1 MRSPVGDADFIRRQN
16 RGLVL
21 DVLRR
26 KGPLPRVQLAAET
39 GLSNATISAI
49 AADMIAQNLLSDQSE
64 TAQSDTTEKTRGR
77 PRIQLGFNR
86 LAGFAVLIELDVNRS
101 RCSLVDYGG
110 TLSDRIEMR
119 ITPQTF
125 VETRPVELLAT
136 QIAAIRARNPEAAA
150 RILRVAISSQGIL
163 DRAEKTL
170 IWSPIPG
177 LAGTPVVDRLAE
189 ELRVPVALYK
199 RGRLLAEGTRGIYPH
214 LHDANVATVFVGST
228 VAMGISNAA
237 DGADLGTEFGH
248 MNHLPDGALCRCGM
262 RGCVEAYA
270 ADYGVLRSAYGVPDK
285 TPPAPSVPAA
295 QYGDLIQRGLRGERN
310 VLRAFQLAGRAIG
323 FGINRLMTI
332 FDPSHIVIVGPG
344 ADALPLMQAEMEAGI
359 AASIVARVQ
368 GTPHI
373 MRHRDESEPIFRG
386 LMIKTLRD
394 MDQTDF
400 AALPAMGGR

>member
-49 AADMIAQNLLSDQSE
+49 AADMIAQHLLSDQPE
-64 TAQSDTTEKTRGR
+64 TALPGGAEKTRGR

-86 LAGFAVLIELDVNRS
+86 HAGFAVLIELDVNRS

-110 TLSDRIEMR
+110 TLSDRIERAM
-119 ITPQTF
+119 TPDTF
-125 VETRPVELLAT
+125 ADIEPVDLLAS
-136 QIAAIRARNPEAAA
+136 QIAAMRTRNPDAAS
-150 RILRVAISSQGIL
+150 RILRIAISSQGIL

-177 LAGTPVVDRLAE
+177 LAGTPLVERLTAQ
-189 ELRVPVALYK
+189 LRLPVALYK
-199 RGRLLAEGTRGIYPH
+199 RGRLLAEGTSRLYPQ
-214 LHDANVATVFVGST
+214 LHEANVATVFVGST
-228 VAMGISNAA
+228 VAMGISN
-237 DGADLGTEFGH
+237 GAEGVDLGTEFGH

-270 ADYGVLRSAYGVPDK
+270 ADYGVLRSAFGVPDK
-285 TPPAPSVPAA
+285 TPPAPSVPAI
-295 QYGDLIQRGLRGERN
+295 QYADLIQRGLRGERN
-310 VLRAFQLAGRAIG
+310 AVHAFNLAGRAIG
-323 FGINRLMTI
+323 FGINRLMAM
-332 FDPSHIVIVGPG
+332 FDPSHVVIVGPG
-344 ADALPLMQAEMEAGI
+344 ADALPLMQAEIEAGM
-359 AASIVARVQ
+359 AASIIARVHGLPQ
-368 GTPHI
+368 I
-373 MRHRDESEPIFRG
+373 MQHRDESEPIFRG
-386 LMIKTLRD
+386 LMVKTLRD